1 VPVPTVADDIA
12 ALAAMARDSA
22 GPGERAA
29 AEWVQRRLAEEGVAD
44 VALEPYR
51 WPRTHA
57 WAHLPHFALAATGHP
72 LARLAALVSYEL
84 DQSGRVQWIE
94 RFLPSGDGVNVV
106 ARIPARGQA
115 RRTFVLVAHVDAQ
128 HAGLMW
134 DRRIVEAG
142 AARRLKTRAMAP
154 AGALAGAAI
163 AFGRRLPL
171 GLVAAFV
178 LDTAL
183 RSPVPGANDNA
194 SGVAALL
201 ALAGR
206 LASDPL
212 DETEVLLVF
221 PGAEE
226 AGMGGMRAFLPPMS
240 STRPGRSCSASTRSA
255 RGPQSSPAPR
265 ARCWRTPTATP
276 TSTSSTAAPATPA
289 SPSRS
294 AGGSP
299 PTPIPSWRCSP
310 ACRRRRSCRWA
321 STGCTRTTTA
331 PTTSPS
337 TSTPAASSAAWRSPR
352 GPRACSARAERP
364 LDRAGPA
371 LTAP

>member
-226 AGMGGMRAFLPPMS
+226 AGMGGMRAFLAAHELDP
-240 STRPGRSCSASTRSA
+240 A
-255 RGPQSSPAPR
+255 RTFVLGLDTVGSGTPVVARAEGALLAHAYRDADLDVVDRGARHAGVAEPQR
-265 ARCWRTPTATP
+265 WRI
-276 TSTSSTAAPATPA
+276 AAYTDPVLALF
-289 SPSRS
+289 
-294 AGGSP
+294 AGL
-299 PTPIPSWRCSP
+299 
-310 ACRRRRSCRWA
+310 
-321 STGCTRTTTA
+321 
-331 PTTSPS
+331 
-337 TSTPAASSAAWRSPR
+337 PAASVLSVGEHGMYTHYHRPDDLPEHVDTGCVERCVEIAEGTARVF
-352 GPRACSARAERP
+352 SAR
-364 LDRAGPA
+364 
-371 LTAP
+371 